1 MLSSNLSRISVVKEH
16 AGGDKQDGQQKD
28 GNLDNKMHGNFLSIE
43 EQEDELKT
51 VNAMTQ
57 RKHENE
63 IFKD

>member
-1 MLSSNLSRISVVKEH
+1 
-16 AGGDKQDGQQKD
+16 
-28 GNLDNKMHGNFLSIE
+28 MHGNFLSIE